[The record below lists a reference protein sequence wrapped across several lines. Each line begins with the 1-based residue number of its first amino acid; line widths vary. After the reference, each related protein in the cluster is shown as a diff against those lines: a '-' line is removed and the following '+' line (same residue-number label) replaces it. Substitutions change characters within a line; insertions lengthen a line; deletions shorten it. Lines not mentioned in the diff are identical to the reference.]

1 MAIRSVAT
9 SGTSPRLLPTR
20 KLDSQLGGE
29 MPWEEITEAMDRLRN
44 RDVAG
49 KIALTLGG

>member
-1 MAIRSVAT
+1 MRLVAE
-9 SGTSPRLLPTR
+9 R
-20 KLDSQLGGE
+20 KLDPQLAGELSWEE
-29 MPWEEITEAMDRLRN
+29 MPKALQQLQN